1 MITCWIICA
10 AVSLGIRSGCHGLH
24 GRHHETFKCMLHLNK
39 YFLFSFYYCI
49 SHLPDFFF
57 QFQCIPSVT
66 VSSLVLVLISIGR
79 HDKTSFKLPQSSK
92 QQGRIFFPLAS
103 LSFPR
108 QPQLSQLNLN
118 AMLLAPGLF
127 DYPQTGSC
135 AGFHSFHHALTSVS
149 WLCCRILREVI
160 LVPLPYAGDF
170 GCLSPV

>member
-1 MITCWIICA
+1 MNI
-10 AVSLGIRSGCHGLH
+10 
-24 GRHHETFKCMLHLNK
+24 
-39 YFLFSFYYCI
+39 FLFSFYYCI
-49 SHLPDFFF
+49 SRLPDFFFF

-66 VSSLVLVLISIGR
+66 VSSLALVFMC
-79 HDKTSFKLPQSSK
+79 SFLLVGMINRLLNSHRVQNN
-92 QQGRIFFPLAS
+92 RDVFFFPLAS

-135 AGFHSFHHALTSVS
+135 AGFPSFHHALTSVS